1 MRLGETLDALGL
13 VQVRPFDPEDVGRL
27 LTLDDLLIGAV
38 DLLLE
43 VLHLVFDGE
52 QADRRGHGRNRPEQ
66 EAAMDHAAPPIFSA
80 TRRRAE
86 RARGLAA
93 TSVSDGTT
101 GRRVRSR
108 KVAACGGRRG

>member
-1 MRLGETLDALGL
+1 RPLDL
-13 VQVRPFDPEDVGRL
+13 QDVGRL

-43 VLHLVFDGE
+43 VLHLVFHGE
-52 QADRRGHGRNRPEQ
+52 QTHRRGHGGNRPEQ
-66 EAAMDHAAPPIFSA
+66 EPAMDHAPPPIFSA

-93 TSVSDGTT
+93 TSASDGIT

-108 KVAACGGRRG
+108 KVAAFSSL